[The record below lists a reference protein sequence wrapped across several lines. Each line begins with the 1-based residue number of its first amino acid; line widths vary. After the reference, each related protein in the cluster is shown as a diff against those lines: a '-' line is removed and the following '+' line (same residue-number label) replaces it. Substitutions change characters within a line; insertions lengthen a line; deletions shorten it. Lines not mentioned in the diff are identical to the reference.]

1 MKYKHLFFD
10 LDNTLWDFDYNSK
23 IVLGYIYDKFSL
35 KTKGVPSKKQFIKN
49 YKKVN
54 GELWLK
60 YREGILTKDILRY
73 QRFLKTLISFNIDDK
88 YLSEEMG
95 NYYVGK
101 SPCQTK
107 LIDGANEVLFN
118 LSLYY
123 NLHIITNGFKEV
135 QYIKLRKS
143 GIFSFFDKIIVS
155 EDVGVLKP
163 NKKIFQFALDKCGA
177 KVEEC
182 LMIGDDLIS
191 DIYGARKFGMDQVFF
206 NYKFSKKKVQ
216 ATYKISYLKEIEG
229 ILL

>member
-1 MKYKHLFFD
+1 
-10 LDNTLWDFDYNSK
+10 
-23 IVLGYIYDKFSL
+23 
-35 KTKGVPSKKQFIKN
+35 
-49 YKKVN
+49 
-54 GELWLK
+54 
-60 YREGILTKDILRY
+60 LRY

-88 YLSEEMG
+88 YLSEEIG
-95 NYYVGK
+95 NYYVEK
-101 SPCQTK
+101 SPYQTK

-118 LSLYY
+118 LSLHY

-143 GIFSFFDKIIVS
+143 GIFGFFDKIVVS

-177 KVEEC
+177 KIEEC

-206 NYKFSKKKVQ
+206 NYKFLKNKVQ

>member
-23 IVLGYIYDKFSL
+23 IVLGYIYDKFFL
-35 KTKGVPSKKQFIKN
+35 KSKGVSSKNQFIKN

-60 YREGILTKDILRY
+60 YREGMLTKNVLRY
-73 QRFLKTLISFNIDDK
+73 QRFLKTLSSFNIDDK
-88 YLSEEMG
+88 YLSKEIG
-95 NYYVGK
+95 NYYVAN
-101 SPCQTK
+101 SPYQTK
-107 LIDGANEVLFN
+107 LMDGANEVLFN
-118 LSLYY
+118 LSLHY

-135 QYIKLRKS
+135 QAIKLKKS

-177 KVEEC
+177 KIEEC

-191 DIYGARKFGMDQVFF
+191 DIYGAREFGMDQVFF
-206 NYKFSKKKVQ
+206 NYKFLNTKVQ
-216 ATYKISYLKEIEG
+216 ATYKISSLKEIED

>member
-60 YREGILTKDILRY
+60 YREGILTKDVLRY

-118 LSLYY
+118 LSLHY

-177 KVEEC
+177 KIEEC

-206 NYKFSKKKVQ
+206 NYKFLKNKVQ